1 MHLLSQTRFQFN
13 FREHFK
19 YAIKF
24 PGSVLANY
32 PSWGCS
38 YEVNFNKVPKQCN
51 INGWLDNSALWNSDD
66 LTPTLITSGILIEN
80 INSILD
86 KHKFRNKL
94 KTKKQRP
101 LVSTSAHF
109 LLRDRCRYQICSG
122 LQVKSRIRSVSAVHP
137 LSDNV
142 IAWFTLTSRNYC
154 VMLK

>member
-1 MHLLSQTRFQFN
+1 MHLLSQKQFQFN

-19 YAIKF
+19 F
-24 PGSVLANY
+24 PGSVFANY
-32 PSWGCS
+32 PSLDCS
-38 YEVNFNKVPKQCN
+38 YEVNFNEVPKQCN

-80 INSILD
+80 INSILH
-86 KHKFRNKL
+86 KHKFWNKL

-101 LVSTSAHF
+101 LVSTSTHF

-122 LQVKSRIRSVSAVHP
+122 LQVKSRIRSLSAIHP
-137 LSDNV
+137 LSDSV
-142 IAWFTLTSRNYC
+142 IVWFTSTSRNYC